1 MSLLLEGGGTAKF
14 SVLPKMSER
23 EGALCLRATIGLSL
37 AIASYTFSACESKC
51 LLLRNRLQSV
61 GCFVCLVEL

>member
-1 MSLLLEGGGTAKF
+1 MSLLLEGGTAGF
-14 SVLPKMSER
+14 SVLPKMNER
-23 EGALCLRATIGLSL
+23 EDAMCLRATIGLSL
-37 AIASYTFSACESKC
+37 AIASYTFSACGSKC